1 MELQMDGIRVEDP
14 EDPTLY
20 YDQASCNSSLC
31 APGNIPL
38 SSYLQNCPTLK
49 LYLASI
55 QVLL

>member
-1 MELQMDGIRVEDP
+1 MDGIRVEDP

-20 YDQASCNSSLC
+20 YDLASCNSSLC